1 MWLATARYQ
10 TLQTHADECHQ
21 EMELDVQGAPS
32 EPREP
37 KVRHTHTRAST
48 DTDILCN

>member
-37 KVRHTHTRAST
+37 KVRHTHTHTRQYRHRYT
-48 DTDILCN
+48 L